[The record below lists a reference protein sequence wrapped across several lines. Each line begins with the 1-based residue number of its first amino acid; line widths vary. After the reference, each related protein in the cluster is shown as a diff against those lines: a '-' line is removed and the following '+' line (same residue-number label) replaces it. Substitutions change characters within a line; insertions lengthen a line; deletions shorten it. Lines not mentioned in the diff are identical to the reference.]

1 MSTNDYEPEEL
12 AFVLPDVVKDTFPL
26 ELNFGNVENEKD
38 VIKAVN
44 EHFNVMFPENE
55 LAMRYLDDLEKD
67 EIRKKYCELVE
78 KKLPKAEEELLSAK
92 EEAKRL
98 KADAEE
104 ALNSVSRQIKDYAA
118 KVTEGTKEKKL
129 PPTKTFRIALNGY
142 YLFYSVIN
150 GRVLLVKADKIS
162 SYDKSSLWAQE
173 DKNRAAMME
182 LFGLDFPPVEKP
194 TDEEFDNEHDLFS
207 DDGTGD
213 ESDLDEMLGEE
224 DPDEEG

>member
-1 MSTNDYEPEEL
+1 
-12 AFVLPDVVKDTFPL
+12 
-26 ELNFGNVENEKD
+26 
-38 VIKAVN
+38 
-44 EHFNVMFPENE
+44 MFPENE
-55 LAMRYLDDLEKD
+55 LAMRYMDNFEKD

-78 KKLPKAEEELLSAK
+78 AELLSAK

-98 KADAEE
+98 KANAEE

-150 GRVLLVKADKIS
+150 GRVLLVKAEKIS

-173 DKNRAAMME
+173 DRNRTAMME
-182 LFGLDFPPVEKP
+182 LYPLEVHHMRYKVNGMSIVGHELEHLDCLVTLCASCHEKV
-194 TDEEFDNEHDLFS
+194 HKGVIRL
-207 DDGTGD
+207 
-213 ESDLDEMLGEE
+213 
-224 DPDEEG
+224 

>member
-1 MSTNDYEPEEL
+1 MSTNDYEPEKL
-12 AFVLPDVVKDTFPL
+12 TFVLPDVVKDTFPL
-26 ELNFGNVENEKD
+26 ELNFENVEDEKD

-55 LAMRYLDDLEKD
+55 LAMRHLDDFEKN

-78 KKLPKAEEELLSAK
+78 EKLPKAEEELLRAK

-142 YLFYSVIN
+142 YLFYSIIN

-194 TDEEFDNEHDLFS
+194 TDEEFDKEHDLFS